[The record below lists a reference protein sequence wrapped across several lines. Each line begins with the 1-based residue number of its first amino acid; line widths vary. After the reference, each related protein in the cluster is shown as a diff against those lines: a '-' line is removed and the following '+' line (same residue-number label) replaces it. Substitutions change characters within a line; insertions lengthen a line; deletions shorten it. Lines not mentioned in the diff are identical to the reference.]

1 MHSSPTLYEHGWKK
15 VIIPIPVMYEGP
27 MAFQLHMDGEEY
39 IRRRNMGYTETCGS
53 TFTHMIDIGNDQ
65 DDEEE
70 EDS

>member
-1 MHSSPTLYEHGWKK
+1 
-15 VIIPIPVMYEGP
+15 